1 MQSDTYLKYIV
12 VYLLFFSCL
21 ECVKFILNRRY
32 LSVHSYT
39 MISLSGDFIIFR
51 VGKKALEGLKSLFI
65 CE

>member
-12 VYLLFFSCL
+12 DNLLFFGCL

-39 MISLSGDFIIFR
+39 ILSLSGNFIIFR
-51 VGKKALEGLKSLFI
+51 VGKKTLAGFKSLFT